1 MTALRTCPHCLA
13 PVRSNGRP
21 TCLCAAADADDF
33 DPLRVRPYVSLPE
46 ETPPDGTPPD
56 GTRTAYGAGA
66 HDAPGTGSGPAAD
79 PGRAAAYGAG
89 PPAGWPADP
98 LEDLPGVDAAVH
110 VANDPPPT
118 PAPASE
124 PLVPRARRP
133 AGPTSRTYR
142 STPEEPLSGPS
153 PAVPTTPAAASP
165 AGPPPPARPAHRRR
179 ALPAALVAAGAA
191 VAATAVLISTDAL
204 SGSRQ
209 DRAAPPDRGTVSP
222 TAAFPTGGDPSP
234 TRHATPAPPPPDRSP
249 SPAATGI
256 GTPRA
261 TVRLSRTAAPPP
273 PAPTRASGSVTDSPG
288 GEDPSSAPTGPI
300 VLREGSSGPEV
311 TELQGRLRQLS
322 LYPGAE
328 DGRYDADV
336 RDAVSR
342 YQRTYGVTGD
352 PDGVYGPRTRQSL
365 EARTQEP

>member
-1 MTALRTCPHCLA
+1 MTALRTCPHCSA

-46 ETPPDGTPPD
+46 ETPPDGTRIAD
-56 GTRTAYGAGA
+56 GQ
-66 HDAPGTGSGPAAD
+66 PGRDPSRSRPPAAS
-79 PGRAAAYGAG
+79 
-89 PPAGWPADP
+89 
-98 LEDLPGVDAAVH
+98 
-110 VANDPPPT
+110 
-118 PAPASE
+118 ASE

-142 STPEEPLSGPS
+142 SAPEAPPPPGPPS
-153 PAVPTTPAAASP
+153 PALPPAAR
-165 AGPPPPARPAHRRR
+165 PPHRRR

-204 SGSRQ
+204 SGGNQ
-209 DRAAPPDRGTVSP
+209 DRTAPPDRGTVAP
-222 TAAFPTGGDPSP
+222 TAAFPTGSAPSA
-234 TRHATPAPPPPDRSP
+234 TRNGTPAPPSPHRSP
-249 SPAATGI
+249 SSGATGI
-256 GTPRA
+256 GPPKA
-261 TVRLSRTAAPPP
+261 TVRLSRTAAPPAP

-288 GEDPSSAPTGPI
+288 GDDPSTAPTGPI

-311 TELQGRLRQLS
+311 TELQERLRQLAR
-322 LYPGAE
+322 YPDAA

-342 YQRTYGVTGD
+342 YQRAYRVTGD

-365 EARTQEP
+365 EARTREP

>member
-46 ETPPDGTPPD
+46 EAPPD
-56 GTRTAYGAGA
+56 GTRTIHGPTGSP
-66 HDAPGTGSGPAAD
+66 PGTGY
-79 PGRAAAYGAG
+79 GRDSEYGAG
-89 PPAGWPADP
+89 PPDRGAADAW
-98 LEDLPGVDAAVH
+98 EDLPGVDAAVH
-110 VANDPPPT
+110 IANDPPSL
-118 PAPASE
+118 PAASASE

-142 STPEEPLSGPS
+142 SAPE
-153 PAVPTTPAAASP
+153 A
-165 AGPPPPARPAHRRR
+165 PPPPDPPSLALPPAARPRHRRR

-204 SGSRQ
+204 SGGKQ
-209 DRAAPPDRGTVSP
+209 DRAAPPDHGTVAP
-222 TAAFPTGGDPSP
+222 TAASPTGGAPSA
-234 TRHATPAPPPPDRSP
+234 TRNDTPAPPSPHRSP
-249 SPAATGI
+249 SSGATGI
-256 GTPRA
+256 GTPEA
-261 TVRLSRTAAPPP
+261 TVKLSRTAAPPSP
-273 PAPTRASGSVTDSPG
+273 PAPTRASGSVTDSPRG
-288 GEDPSSAPTGPI
+288 DDPSAAPTGPI

-311 TELQGRLRQLS
+311 TELQGRLRQLA
-322 LYPGAE
+322 LYPGTG

-342 YQRTYGVTGD
+342 YQRAYRVTGD

-365 EARTQEP
+365 EARTRKP